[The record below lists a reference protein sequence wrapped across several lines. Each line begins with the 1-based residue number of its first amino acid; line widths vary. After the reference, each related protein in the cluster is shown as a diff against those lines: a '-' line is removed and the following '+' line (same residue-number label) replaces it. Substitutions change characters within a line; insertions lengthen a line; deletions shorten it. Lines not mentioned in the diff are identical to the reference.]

1 MGNRMLARDRMR
13 ALWEGSGLSYGDIR
27 GIDIS
32 RLESYLGDAL
42 DGNFLET
49 GRAMWVRFG
58 ESIVE
63 HAPDGSIECA
73 FVRIADPDNVDLEG
87 VSFNRDGFIG
97 FAGWASDE
105 NVQPVLRAFKRWLTR
120 WMPGRLRKAV
130 LGIRW

>member
-1 MGNRMLARDRMR
+1 MLTRDQMR

-27 GIDIS
+27 RVDIS

-49 GRAMWVRFG
+49 GLSMWVRFG
-58 ESIVE
+58 KSIVG

-73 FVRIADPDNVDLEG
+73 FVRIADPGSVDLEG

-120 WMPGRLRKAV
+120 WMPGRTRKAV

>member
-1 MGNRMLARDRMR
+1 MGNRTLTGDQMR
-13 ALWEGSGLSYGDIR
+13 ALLEGSGLSYGDIR
-27 GIDIS
+27 GVDIS

-42 DGNFLET
+42 DGHFLET

-58 ESIVE
+58 KSIVG

-73 FVRIADPDNVDLEG
+73 FVRIADPGSVDLEG

-120 WMPGRLRKAV
+120 WMPGRSRKAV